1 MSRSDYYEVMT
12 IAAWPVA
19 RRSRIVH
26 AFKPGQRSKSE
37 APYRTLRKHS
47 WATSGIQIT
56 SRHGSRLAGQFTVF
70 SSLNVEAARLARHG
84 NKAAA
89 VRVAAA
95 ATDLES
101 RPEFRLLGEILED
114 LPTSVAQDVIDG
126 VMPDEP
132 PVQLL
137 VALKNV
143 ARLTEK
149 VRERELAGAEPA
161 DFIAGRVKEVHHS
174 YVIIVL
180 MSGPE
185 TLIPRWMAAG
195 AANRARVG
203 SLLALITD
211 KLSEASA
218 VIDVIPALDVN
229 DDSEPASFTPFG
241 RGDRRTLAIT
251 AEDERLLT
259 GDPQPLRVLIPVT
272 VEP

>member
-1 MSRSDYYEVMT
+1 M
-12 IAAWPVA
+12 
-19 RRSRIVH
+19 H
-26 AFKPGQRSKSE
+26 AFKPGERSKSE

-47 WATSGIQIT
+47 WATGGVQIT

-84 NKAAA
+84 NDAGA

-101 RPEFRLLGEILED
+101 RHEFRHLSKILED
-114 LPTSVAQDVIDG
+114 LPTAVARDVIDG

-132 PVQLL
+132 PTQL
-137 VALKNV
+137 VTALKNV
-143 ARLTEK
+143 ARITEK
-149 VRERELAGAEPA
+149 VRERELAGSEPA
-161 DFIAGRVKEVHHS
+161 DFLAGRVKEVHNN
-174 YVIIVL
+174 YVIMVL

-211 KLSEASA
+211 KLGEASA
-218 VIDVIPALDVN
+218 VMDVIPALDVN
-229 DDSEPASFTPFG
+229 DDFERASFTPFG
-241 RGDRRTLAIT
+241 RGDVRALAVT
-251 AEDERLLT
+251 AEDEQLLN
-259 GDPQPLRVLIPVT
+259 GDPQPLRVLVPVT
-272 VEP
+272 IES